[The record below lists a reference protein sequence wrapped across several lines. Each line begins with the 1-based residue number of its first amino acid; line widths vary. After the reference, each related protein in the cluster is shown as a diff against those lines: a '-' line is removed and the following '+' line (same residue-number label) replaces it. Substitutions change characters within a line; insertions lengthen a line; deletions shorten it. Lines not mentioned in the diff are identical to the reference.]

1 MQLADAMSLAAQHSC
16 DLHWDAELERWVV
29 QAISYD
35 ADACSLSAE
44 TLLRI
49 NAEEFLAR
57 FIPDRP

>member
-1 MQLADAMSLAAQHSC
+1 MQLADAMSLAAEYSC
-16 DLHWDAELERWVV
+16 DLHWDAALELWVV

-49 NAEEFLAR
+49 DAQEFLAR

>member
-1 MQLADAMSLAAQHSC
+1 MSLAAEHSC
-16 DLHWDAELERWVV
+16 DLHWDGALGLWVV

-49 NAEEFLAR
+49 DAQEFLAQ